1 MRCLARVGEREFRI
15 EVARRGGGRFTVSL
29 DGKTLEVER
38 RRDGVLHLLSID
50 GESREVAVVRD
61 RGGSGGAGNGRSMA
75 QGEAGYRVT
84 VAGPKVQDLLLR
96 PPPSPGRAAR

>member
-1 MRCLARVGEREFRI
+1 MRCVARVDEREFRI

-75 QGEAGYRVT
+75 QGEAVYGVT
-84 VAGPKVQDLLLR
+84 VAGRMYEVCLLDPLRVQ
-96 PPPSPGRAAR
+96 